1 MPLWPSFAQVME
13 SALRS
18 VRLSAC
24 SVRMSGRR
32 APFLIPI
39 PTPERAIAARPRAS
53 TLPCF
58 ARSLSTAAGS
68 MARSKAWPPSIWRFR
83 AVARPKEMTS
93 LCLVSRSKAGA
104 SSFTA
109 SFTPLEARTL
119 ISAAETEVVASMATI
134 AASALKF
141 ILSPS
146 NFEQV
151 APDDDFAFVVL
162 AHALGP
168 HVVGDRG
175 IILRGQMREH
185 EGLHARCGRQPAQI
199 LGHDVA
205 GEQVLAQRRRVGHAL
220 EQILK
225 AGQMDDFRHE
235 HVGALGE
242 RDQLGRIGG
251 VARDH
256 DRAVGSIEAVG
267 VGMDDRGMAHA
278 R

>member
-39 PTPERAIAARPRAS
+39 PTPERAIAARPPAS

-58 ARSLSTAAGS
+58 ARSLSPAAGS

-83 AVARPKEMTS
+83 AAARPKEIAS
-93 LCLVSRSKAGA
+93 LCLVSRSKTGA
-104 SSFTA
+104 SSRSA

-119 ISAAETEVVASMATI
+119 SSEAEMEVVASMA
-134 AASALKF
+134 AVGASVLKF
-141 ILSPS
+141 ILSPL

-162 AHALGP
+162 AHAFHP
-168 HVVGDRG
+168 HVVGDR
-175 IILRGQMREH
+175 
-185 EGLHARCGRQPAQI
+185 
-199 LGHDVA
+199 V
-205 GEQVLAQRRRVGHAL
+205 VVG
-220 EQILK
+220 
-225 AGQMDDFRHE
+225 RHE
-235 HVGALGE
+235 VGE
-242 RDQLGRIGG
+242 D
-251 VARDH
+251 
-256 DRAVGSIEAVG
+256 E
-267 VGMDDRGMAHA
+267 
-278 R
+278 

>member
-39 PTPERAIAARPRAS
+39 PTPERAIAARPRGS

-58 ARSLSTAAGS
+58 ARSLSPAAGS

-83 AVARPKEMTS
+83 AAARPKEIAS
-93 LCLVSRSKAGA
+93 LCLVWRSKAGA
-104 SSFTA
+104 SSFSA

-119 ISAAETEVVASMATI
+119 ISAAETEVVASMAAI
-134 AASALKF
+134 AASAFNF

-151 APDDDFAFVVL
+151 PPDDDLSVVVL
-162 AHALGP
+162 AHAFRP
-168 HVVGDRG
+168 HVVGDRAVVG
-175 IILRGQMREH
+175 RHEVREDERLHSRGR
-185 EGLHARCGRQPAQI
+185 RQLAEV

-205 GEQVLAQRRRVGHAL
+205 REQMLAQRRGVGHL
-220 EQILK
+220 LQEDLQ
-225 AGQMDDFRHE
+225 AGEVHDFRRE
-235 HVGALGE
+235 HVRALGE
-242 RDQLGRIGG
+242 RDQLG
-251 VARDH
+251 
-256 DRAVGSIEAVG
+256 
-267 VGMDDRGMAHA
+267 
-278 R
+278 

>member
-13 SALRS
+13 SAARR
-18 VRLSAC
+18 VRLSARA
-24 SVRMSGRR
+24 VRMSGRR
-32 APFLIPI
+32 APCLIPI
-39 PTPERAIAARPRAS
+39 PTPERAIATRPRAS

-68 MARSKAWPPSIWRFR
+68 MARSKAWPPSIWRFK

-104 SSFTA
+104 SSFSA
-109 SFTPLEARTL
+109 SLTPFEARTL

-146 NFEQV
+146 DFEQV
-151 APDDDFAFVVL
+151 APYDDFPLVVL
-162 AHALGP
+162 AHAFGP
-168 HVVGDRG
+168 HVVGDRVVVG
-175 IILRGQMREH
+175 RDEVREDERLHSRGR
-185 EGLHARCGRQPAQI
+185 RQLAQV

-205 GEQVLAQRRRVGHAL
+205 RQQMLAQRRGVGHLLQERFQAA
-220 EQILK
+220 EVH
-225 AGQMDDFRHE
+225 DFRHE

-242 RDQLGRIGG
+242 RDQLG
-251 VARDH
+251 
-256 DRAVGSIEAVG
+256 
-267 VGMDDRGMAHA
+267 
-278 R
+278 